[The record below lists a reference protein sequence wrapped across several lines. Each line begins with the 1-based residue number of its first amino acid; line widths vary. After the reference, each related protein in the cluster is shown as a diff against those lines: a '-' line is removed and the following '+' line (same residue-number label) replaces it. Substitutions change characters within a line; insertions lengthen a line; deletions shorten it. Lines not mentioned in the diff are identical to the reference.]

1 MLKSE
6 LINAW
11 NLLLDNL
18 KPKINKHSFETWFKT
33 LQPIGY
39 ENKTLFIEVP
49 DSFTREWLL
58 DHYAQ
63 IIKRTLQNITR
74 QELEL
79 KFILTE
85 EVAFLPYKF
94 PPKNNIDFSNQS
106 SLINLKHTFETFVIG
121 NSNHLTHAACLAVAQ
136 SPAKAYNPL
145 FIYGGV
151 GLGKTHLLHA
161 ICNYILKNNQNFRIA
176 YATTETFMNELINAI
191 RENATSL
198 FRQKYRHMDILLIDD
213 IQFLAGKEGTQEE
226 FFHTFNTLYEANKQ
240 IVISSDRLPKDI
252 HTLEDRLCSRFEW
265 GLITDIQPPDL
276 ETRVAI
282 LRKKTFLN
290 NLTIPNEVVDY
301 IAASFEL
308 NIRELEGALIKVCA
322 YKTLTNQEITLELA
336 KEILKELIPPQQ
348 PRQITVSLIK
358 QKVAEYFG
366 LKPADFTTKRRTHNI
381 AYPRQIAMYLTRE
394 LTGLSL
400 PKIGEAFGGRDHS
413 TVIHAYEKIASELS
427 DSITLQE
434 TINTISSN
442 IKGT

>member
-6 LINAW
+6 LINTW

-18 KPKINKHSFETWFKT
+18 RPKINKHSFETWFKT

-58 DHYAQ
+58 DHYTQ
-63 IIKRTLQNITR
+63 IIKRTLRNITH

-85 EVAFLPYKF
+85 EVAYLPYKF
-94 PPKNNIDFSNQS
+94 TQNNKVDSFNQL
-106 SLINLKHTFETFVIG
+106 SLINSKHTFETFVMG

-161 ICNYILKNNQNFRIA
+161 ICNYALKNNHNSKTT
-176 YATTETFMNELINAI
+176 YTTTETFMNELINAI

-226 FFHTFNTLYEANKQ
+226 FFHTFNT
-240 IVISSDRLPKDI
+240 
-252 HTLEDRLCSRFEW
+252 
-265 GLITDIQPPDL
+265 
-276 ETRVAI
+276 
-282 LRKKTFLN
+282 
-290 NLTIPNEVVDY
+290 
-301 IAASFEL
+301 
-308 NIRELEGALIKVCA
+308 
-322 YKTLTNQEITLELA
+322 
-336 KEILKELIPPQQ
+336 
-348 PRQITVSLIK
+348 
-358 QKVAEYFG
+358 
-366 LKPADFTTKRRTHNI
+366 
-381 AYPRQIAMYLTRE
+381 
-394 LTGLSL
+394 
-400 PKIGEAFGGRDHS
+400 
-413 TVIHAYEKIASELS
+413 
-427 DSITLQE
+427 
-434 TINTISSN
+434 
-442 IKGT
+442 

>member
-6 LINAW
+6 LINTW

-18 KPKINKHSFETWFKT
+18 RPKINKHSFETWFKT

-58 DHYAQ
+58 DHYTQ
-63 IIKRTLQNITR
+63 IIKRTLRNITH

-85 EVAFLPYKF
+85 EVAYLPYKF
-94 PPKNNIDFSNQS
+94 TQNNKVDSFNQL
-106 SLINLKHTFETFVIG
+106 SLINSKHTFETFVMG

-161 ICNYILKNNQNFRIA
+161 ICNYALKNNHNSKTT
-176 YATTETFMNELINAI
+176 YTTTETFMNELINAI

-282 LRKKTFLN
+282 LYKKVFLN
-290 NLTIPNEVVDY
+290 NYKIPNDVINY
-301 IAASFEL
+301 IAASFES

-336 KEILKELIPPQQ
+336 KEILKELIPSQQ

-366 LKPADFTTKRRTHNI
+366 LKPTDFTTKRRTHNI

-413 TVIHAYEKIASELS
+413 TVIHAYEKIALELR

-434 TINTISSN
+434 IINIISHN